1 MVAADGV
8 QGKQAKY
15 RVLQGREIVLRRATW
30 DTSFPADAV
39 RADTMSDDFFAPP
52 PFDPTTARATL
63 VRALRDLKLAER
75 NGAFELN
82 GQPVVKV
89 RIDGA
94 LLKLDVAKRPS
105 RSPEWEHA
113 DAGDHAR
120 LRRFIDDVKKR
131 VARWNEGREGD

>member
-1 MVAADGV
+1 MKLRHGQAVVLMVAVTLMWSIAGV
-8 QGKQAKY
+8 ITRHLEQA
-15 RVLQGREIVLRRATW
+15 RSFEVTFWRSAFTVLALLILL
-30 DTSFPADAV
+30 PAI
-39 RADTMSDDFFAPP
+39 RG
-52 PFDPTTARATL
+52 RATL
-63 VRALRDLKLAER
+63 VRSLRDLKLAER

-89 RIDGA
+89 RIEGA

-105 RSPEWEHA
+105 RSPDWEHA

-131 VARWNEGREGD
+131 VARWNEGRDAD

>member
-1 MVAADGV
+1 
-8 QGKQAKY
+8 
-15 RVLQGREIVLRRATW
+15 
-30 DTSFPADAV
+30 
-39 RADTMSDDFFAPP
+39 MSDDFFVPL
-52 PFDPTTARATL
+52 PFDPNSVCATL

-89 RIDGA
+89 RIEGA

-105 RSPEWEHA
+105 RSPDWEHA

-131 VARWNEGREGD
+131 VARWNEGRDAD

>member
-1 MVAADGV
+1 
-8 QGKQAKY
+8 
-15 RVLQGREIVLRRATW
+15 
-30 DTSFPADAV
+30 
-39 RADTMSDDFFAPP
+39 MSDDFFAPP
-52 PFDPTTARATL
+52 PFDPNTARATL
-63 VRALRDLKLAER
+63 VRALRDLKLSER
-75 NGAFELN
+75 GGAFELN
-82 GQPVVKV
+82 GQLVVKM
-89 RIDGA
+89 RIDGV

>member
-15 RVLQGREIVLRRATW
+15 RVLQGREIVLRRAAW
-30 DTSFPADAV
+30 DTSFS
-39 RADTMSDDFFAPP
+39 ADTVRNNAMSDDFFAPP
-52 PFDPTTARATL
+52 PFDPSTARATL

-89 RIDGA
+89 RIEGT
-94 LLKLDVAKRPS
+94 LLKLDVAKKPS

-120 LRRFIDDVKKR
+120 PRRFIDDVNKR
-131 VARWNEGREGD
+131 VARWNEGRDAD